1 MNSVFSDSAT
11 LLYLLFESVDN
22 CGNPMLLNKKRRLES
37 IVDANQLNP
46 ELLSRLFSDADK
58 IRSTEMRRP
67 KKNRK
72 LLEGKVMATLFYEPS
87 TRTRFSFESAMI
99 KLGGSVISS
108 ENAGEFSS
116 AAKGEKLEDTIRV
129 VSSYADC
136 IVIRHREDGAAAT
149 AARVSTVPVIN
160 GGDGKSQHPTQAM
173 LDMYTIKTELGR
185 LDNFRIAMVGDLAYG
200 RTVKSLAMLL
210 AQRKGIELLL
220 VAPESLRMDSGTVS
234 TLRSGSVKVVE
245 NAGFEKALAESDI
258 IYMTRL
264 QKERMREDE
273 YEASKSLYIIDE
285 KRLSL
290 VDASARVMHP
300 LPHVEEIDLPIDVE
314 KNDKRVAYFRQAEN
328 GLYVRMALL
337 KELLRK

>member
-1 MNSVFSDSAT
+1 MIPG
-11 LLYLLFESVDN
+11 N
-22 CGNPMLLNKKRRLES
+22 CMFFNKRPKLDS

-46 ELLSRLFSDADK
+46 DLLSRLFSDADK
-58 IRSTEMRRP
+58 IRHTEAHRP
-67 KKNRK
+67 RKNRK
-72 LLEGKVMATLFYEPS
+72 VLKGMVMATLFYEPS
-87 TRTRFSFESAMI
+87 TRTRFSFESAML

-136 IVIRHREDGAAAT
+136 IVIRHREDGAAA
-149 AARVSTVPVIN
+149 AAAKVSSVPVIN

-200 RTVKSLAMLL
+200 RTVKSLALLL

-220 VAPESLRMDSGTVS
+220 VAPESLRMDQGTVS
-234 TLRSGSVKVVE
+234 YLRSRSVKITE
-245 NAGFEKALAESDI
+245 GADFERALKGSDI

-264 QKERMREDE
+264 QKERMTKDE
-273 YEASKSLYIIDE
+273 YAASKSLYIIDE
-285 KRLSL
+285 ERLSL
-290 VDASARVMHP
+290 VRPSARVMHP
-300 LPHVEEIDLPIDVE
+300 LPHVEEINLPISIE
-314 KNDKRVAYFRQAEN
+314 KDDKRIAYFRQAEN

-337 KELLRK
+337 KELLRE

>member
-1 MNSVFSDSAT
+1 M
-11 LLYLLFESVDN
+11 LFESVDN
-22 CGNPMLLNKKRRLES
+22 LGNSMFFTKRPKLES

-58 IRSTEMRRP
+58 IRRTEAHRP
-67 KKNRK
+67 GKNRK
-72 LLEGKVMATLFYEPS
+72 LLKGKVMATLFYEPS
-87 TRTRFSFESAMI
+87 TRTRFSFESAML

-136 IVIRHREDGAAAT
+136 IVIRHREDGAAAV
-149 AARVSTVPVIN
+149 AAAVSNAPIIN

-185 LDNFRIAMVGDLAYG
+185 LDNFRITMVGDLAYG
-200 RTVKSLAMLL
+200 RTVKSLALLL

-220 VAPESLRMDSGTVS
+220 VAPDSLRMDRGTVS
-234 TLRSGSVKVVE
+234 YLRSKSVKVAE
-245 NAGFEKALAESDI
+245 DADFEGALKKSDI

-264 QKERMREDE
+264 QKERMAKDE
-273 YEASKSLYIIDE
+273 YDASKSLYIIDE
-285 KRLSL
+285 GRLSL
-290 VDASARVMHP
+290 VSPSARIMHP
-300 LPHVEEIDLPIDVE
+300 LPHVEEIDLPISVE
-314 KNDKRVAYFRQAEN
+314 KEDKRVAYFRQAEN
-328 GLYVRMALL
+328 GLYVRMAIL